1 MSLYVTPAEYA
12 ALDPG
17 WIGFTDAQYASLRL
31 LLDDILY
38 RYPAIR
44 RDRSHIPRSRGV
56 QSLEKRPGRAF
67 FSWERI
73 GVE

>member
-1 MSLYVTPAEYA
+1 MTPCVPTREERA
-12 ALDPG
+12 ATIPDVYKRQ
-17 WIGFTDAQYASLRL
+17 AQYASLRL

-44 RDRSHIPRSRGV
+44 RDRSHILGHEEYNPS
-56 QSLEKRPGRAF
+56 KNDPGAL